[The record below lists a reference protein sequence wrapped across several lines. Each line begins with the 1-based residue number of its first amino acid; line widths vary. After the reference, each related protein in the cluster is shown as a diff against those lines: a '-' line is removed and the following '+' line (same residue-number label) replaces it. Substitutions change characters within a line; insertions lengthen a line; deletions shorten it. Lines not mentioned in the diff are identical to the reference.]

1 VEPGGDGEAEI
12 GVGGVE
18 VGEVGSV
25 VAAGEED
32 ALDDLVDHQAAQDF
46 HPHRGRPFFTLR
58 TADEPQR
65 RGRRKRSRFR
75 SRPETVFS
83 GSPKFVPLY
92 PTHVP
97 RQQSLSPY
105 ISTLYSGSPY
115 NNPLYPTTPILYI
128 FIIN

>member
-1 VEPGGDGEAEI
+1 MLALAGVGVGDAETDEASTGVELLEPGGDGEAEI

-65 RGRRKRSRFR
+65 REGG
-75 SRPETVFS
+75 S
-83 GSPKFVPLY
+83 GVGFDLDLTEY
-92 PTHVP
+92 
-97 RQQSLSPY
+97 
-105 ISTLYSGSPY
+105 
-115 NNPLYPTTPILYI
+115 
-128 FIIN
+128 